1 MTDPYLE
8 ALLEAQ
14 QQIKFLIVERDEA
27 RAALPALC
35 GQYSDDGK
43 KLWVDHAATARKQAL
58 AEAEDFVRRHGEE
71 ELADGIAAL
80 TQSTAKGE
88 GE

>member
-1 MTDPYLE
+1 MHEYDGPPINWPKK
-8 ALLEAQ
+8 AGKAPP
-14 QQIKFLIVERDEA
+14 RD
-27 RAALPALC
+27 
-35 GQYSDDGK
+35 DI
-43 KLWVDHAATARKQAL
+43 ATARKQAL

-80 TQSTAKGE
+80 TQPTAKGE